1 VSIPNSERFP
11 PPLTVRE
18 QIEQRERRNLS
29 EFAALA
35 AESRG
40 RLVPEQ
46 EHDYRTA
53 YQRDRDRILH
63 SKSFR
68 RLKQKTQVF
77 LAPRGDHYRTRLTHT
92 LEVSQIART
101 VARALNLNE
110 DLTEAVALGHD
121 LGHTP
126 FGHAG
131 EAVLN
136 EVYQPGFR
144 HYEQSLRVVDQLES
158 TRHGQGLNLTFEVRD
173 GILNHSRS
181 KGILSGKDSSG
192 AATLEAN
199 VVSICDAV
207 AYINH
212 DIDDAI
218 RSGLITLDDLPRDA
232 VDALGRTSSER
243 INRMVVALIE
253 GCRNGTIGMTEDVR
267 EATATLRGYLYT
279 NLYPCEAID
288 SEVAK
293 AKKLLR
299 ELYFRLL
306 EHPTKESSAGR
317 ETETLERRTVDFIA
331 GMTDPYAL
339 QLYSSLFF
347 PKSWPM

>member
-1 VSIPNSERFP
+1 MSIPNSEQFP
-11 PPLTVRE
+11 GPRNVRE
-18 QIEQRERRNLS
+18 QIEDRERQSLS
-29 EFAALA
+29 AHATLVA
-35 AESRG
+35 DSKG
-40 RLVPEQ
+40 RLRSEK

-53 YQRDRDRILH
+53 FQRDRDRILH
-63 SKSFR
+63 SKAFR

-77 LAPRGDHYRTRLTHT
+77 LAPKGDHYRTRMTHT

-101 VARALNLNE
+101 VARALSLNE

-136 EVYQPGFR
+136 EVYEPGFR
-144 HYEQSLRVVDQLES
+144 HFEQSLRVVDLLES
-158 TRHGQGLNLTFEVRD
+158 TRHGPGLNLTFEVRD

-181 KGILSGKDSSG
+181 KGILTGRDSSG

-218 RSGLITLDDLPRDA
+218 RSGLITIDDLPRDA
-232 VDALGRTSSER
+232 VASLGRTSSER
-243 INRMVVALIE
+243 INRMAIALIE
-253 GCRNGTIGMTEDVR
+253 GCRDGRIGMTEDVR
-267 EATATLRGYLYT
+267 QATADLRYYLYT
-279 NLYPCEAID
+279 NLYPCEAISMEID
-288 SEVAK
+288 K

-299 ELYFRLL
+299 ELYYRLL
-306 EHPTKESSAGR
+306 EHPTKESCAGNPNDSI
-317 ETETLERRTVDFIA
+317 ERRTTDFIA

-339 QLYSSLFF
+339 QLYSSMFF
-347 PKSWPM
+347 PSSWPA

>member
-1 VSIPNSERFP
+1 MSIPNHERFP
-11 PPLTVRE
+11 TPKNVRE
-18 QIEQRERRNLS
+18 QLEDRERQTLS
-29 EFAALA
+29 PFAALA
-35 AESRG
+35 AASRG
-40 RLVPEQ
+40 RERPEQ
-46 EHDYRTA
+46 EHAYRTA

-63 SKSFR
+63 SKAFR

-77 LAPRGDHYRTRLTHT
+77 LAPKGDHYRTRLTHT

-136 EVYQPGFR
+136 EVFAPGFR
-144 HYEQSLRVVDQLES
+144 HFEQSLRVVDLLES

-181 KGILSGKDSSG
+181 KGILTGKDSSG

-207 AYINH
+207 AYVNH

-218 RSGLITLDDLPRDA
+218 RSGLITLDDLPGDA
-232 VDALGRTSSER
+232 IAVLGRTSSER
-243 INRMVVALIE
+243 INRMVIALIE
-253 GCRNGTIGMTEDVR
+253 GCRDGRIGMSEEVR
-267 EATATLRGYLYT
+267 EATAELRGYLYR
-279 NLYPCEAID
+279 NLYPCEAINN
-288 SEVAK
+288 EIEK
-293 AKKLLR
+293 AKKILR
-299 ELYFRLL
+299 ELYVRLL
-306 EHPTKESSAGR
+306 EHPSRESSAGLASDS
-317 ETETLERRTVDFIA
+317 LERRTVDFIA

-347 PKSWPM
+347 PKSWPA

>member
-1 VSIPNSERFP
+1 MSLPNIGRFP
-11 PPLTVRE
+11 HPHNVRQ
-18 QIEQRERRNLS
+18 QIEERERQTLNS
-29 EFAALA
+29 FAALA
-35 AESRG
+35 AESKG
-40 RLVPEQ
+40 RARPEN
-46 EHDYRTA
+46 EHEYRTA

-63 SKSFR
+63 SKAFR

-77 LAPRGDHYRTRLTHT
+77 LAPKGDHYRTRLTHT

-101 VARALNLNE
+101 VARALSVNE

-136 EVYQPGFR
+136 EVYERGFR
-144 HYEQSLRVVDQLES
+144 HYEQSLRVVERLES

-173 GILNHSRS
+173 GILNHSKS
-181 KGILSGKDSSG
+181 KGMLSGHDSSG

-199 VVSICDAV
+199 IVSICDAV

-218 RSGLITLDDLPRDA
+218 RSGLITLEDLPQDA
-232 VDALGRTSSER
+232 ILLLGRSSSER

-253 GCRNGTIGMTEDVR
+253 GCVEGRIGMTEDVR
-267 EATATLRGYLYT
+267 QATAELRTYLYT
-279 NLYPCEAID
+279 KLYPCKAIHH
-288 SEVAK
+288 EVEK

-306 EHPTKESSAGR
+306 EHPTKESSAGDP
-317 ETETLERRTVDFIA
+317 EESIERRTVDFIA

-339 QLYSSLFF
+339 QLYSNMFF
-347 PKSWPM
+347 PASWPA